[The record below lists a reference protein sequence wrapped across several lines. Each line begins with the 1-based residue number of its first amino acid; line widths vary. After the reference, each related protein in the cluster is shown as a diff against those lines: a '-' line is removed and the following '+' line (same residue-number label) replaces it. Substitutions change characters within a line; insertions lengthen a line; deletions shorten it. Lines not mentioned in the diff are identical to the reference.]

1 MLGHYGGVA
10 WNIGADYRP
19 SPNFHVAADSDCS
32 DNDRS
37 GTNQTVISD
46 LGSGPVNLANCDIL
60 VNPAASSDMCISGNI
75 DTMQPVR

>member
-19 SPNFHVAADSDCS
+19 SPNFHIASNLDCS
-32 DNDRS
+32 DNNRP
-37 GTNQTVISD
+37 GANETVVSD
-46 LGSGPVNLANCDIL
+46 LGSGPVNFANGDIL
-60 VNPAASSDMCISGNI
+60 VNPAASSDMRVPGNI

>member
-32 DNDRS
+32 DNDRP
-37 GTNQTVISD
+37 GADQTVISD
-46 LGSGPVNLANCDIL
+46 LGCGPANFANGDIL
-60 VNPAASSDMCISGNI
+60 VNPAARSDMRIPGNI

>member
-10 WNIGADYRP
+10 WNISADYRP

-46 LGSGPVNLANCDIL
+46 LGSGPVNFANGDIL